1 MPQNHN
7 LRADIQFPAQLCDQ
21 HLVFNTTW
29 GLFSPREIDEG
40 TELLLRYLPEFKP
53 GERIIDLGCGYG
65 PIGVSLAAANPQSEI
80 IMLDKDFVAVD
91 YANKNAQQNRL
102 NNARAILS
110 NGLSAVNGETFDAV
124 ISNVPAKVGK
134 EMWSIMLEDAYR
146 GLKPGGSVWFVSING
161 LRAYFKRTM
170 QQQFGNYKKVKQS
183 RNYVIHRAVK
193 GNQVRS

>member
-7 LRADIQFPAQLCDQ
+7 LRADIQFPVQLCDQ
-21 HLVFNTTW
+21 RLVFNTTW

-110 NGLSAVNGETFDAV
+110 NGLSAVNGESFDAV

-134 EMWSIMLEDAYR
+134 EMWSIMLEDTYR

-161 LRAYFKRTM
+161 LREYFKRTM

-193 GNQVRS
+193 GNQERS